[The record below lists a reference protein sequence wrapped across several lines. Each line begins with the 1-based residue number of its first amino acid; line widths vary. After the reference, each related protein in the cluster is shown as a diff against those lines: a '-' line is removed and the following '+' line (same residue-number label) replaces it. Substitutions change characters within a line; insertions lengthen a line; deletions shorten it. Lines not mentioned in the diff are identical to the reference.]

1 MDIQPITYYFD
12 LIDRN
17 AIIVKQ
23 KKPFFDWVSSVFP
36 DEVPMSK
43 NEENNIYLIR
53 EMENNQK
60 VLNWIKN
67 NFDKIFSNELNDWY
81 MDETKWPQKRTFQ
94 MFSEWFDVEV
104 TSMILDLE
112 ESEITKE

>member
-1 MDIQPITYYFD
+1 MDIEPITYYFD

-36 DEVPMSK
+36 DEAPMSK